1 MSSRARGVGL
11 FVCGESVLTLIGFIL
26 NNITLVDYSG
36 YRVIVPI
43 AVLAFL
49 GAMSLALL
57 TWRYQS
63 KPLKTLSIL
72 ILIICAWQ
80 LQDAFFRRMLY
91 LFGKPGVAESGNS
104 GDI

>member
-1 MSSRARGVGL
+1 MSSRARGVWL
-11 FVCGESVLTLIGFIL
+11 FVCGGSVLTLIGFIL

-49 GAMSLALL
+49 GAISLVLL

-63 KPLKTLSIL
+63 KPLKTLSVL

-80 LQDAFFRRMLY
+80 LQDALFRRMLS
-91 LFGKPGVAESGNS
+91 LLRG
-104 GDI
+104 